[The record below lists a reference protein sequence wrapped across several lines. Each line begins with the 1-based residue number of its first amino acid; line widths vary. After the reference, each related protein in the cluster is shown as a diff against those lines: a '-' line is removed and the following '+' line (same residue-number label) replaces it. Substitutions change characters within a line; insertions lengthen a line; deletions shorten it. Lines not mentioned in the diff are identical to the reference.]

1 MSKAADTETTGR
13 KEQAAGLGVRR
24 VSEALVVVL
33 KGDWTLQNRP
43 PAFDPVAEAARKEPR
58 PVRMEFDCGELGEWD
73 SALLNL
79 VLKCHALCRE
89 QKIQFAGENLPPG
102 ARKLLDLALAVP
114 EAATSGRRGT
124 KPDALTRLGAGGI
137 RAGAAVQEFLTFL
150 GGSAL
155 AALRLPLG
163 AAQFRWPDAMLVM
176 QRAGPE
182 ALGVVALINFLVG
195 VILAFVGAVQL
206 SRFGAAIFVAD
217 LVAIGTVREM
227 GCLMTGIIVCGRT
240 GAAFAAE
247 LGAMKANE
255 EISAFRSFGIS
266 PMEFLVLPRILGLF
280 LMMPLLTVFA
290 DLIAITG
297 GFLVSISMLDV
308 TAIEYL
314 RRSSE
319 AITLT
324 GFLLGIFKSAVFGI
338 IIALFGC
345 LRGMQSGENAAAV
358 GRATTS
364 AVVSGITCIV
374 AADGVF
380 AVLCNALGI

>member
-1 MSKAADTETTGR
+1 
-13 KEQAAGLGVRR
+13 
-24 VSEALVVVL
+24 
-33 KGDWTLQNRP
+33 
-43 PAFDPVAEAARKEPR
+43 
-58 PVRMEFDCGELGEWD
+58 
-73 SALLNL
+73 
-79 VLKCHALCRE
+79 
-89 QKIQFAGENLPPG
+89 
-102 ARKLLDLALAVP
+102 
-114 EAATSGRRGT
+114 
-124 KPDALTRLGAGGI
+124 
-137 RAGAAVQEFLTFL
+137 
-150 GGSAL
+150 
-155 AALRLPLG
+155 
-163 AAQFRWPDAMLVM
+163 
-176 QRAGPE
+176 
-182 ALGVVALINFLVG
+182 
-195 VILAFVGAVQL
+195 
-206 SRFGAAIFVAD
+206 
-217 LVAIGTVREM
+217 
-227 GCLMTGIIVCGRT
+227 
-240 GAAFAAE
+240 
-247 LGAMKANE
+247 MKANE

-358 GRATTS
+358 RRAITS